1 MAQDLVAKKCEIIDN
16 EEELDQM
23 TLKHYLNM
31 YNMPLFEQSMK
42 AVLELTEVAV
52 DKATRRERI
61 RKKEKVKGREGG
73 GEGKSKPKKNA
84 KQAGRSVKSKALN
97 LEKQKVKQE
106 KVKKMSSKTM
116 KDVQKVAP
124 HCAMV

>member
-52 DKATRRERI
+52 DKGHKK
-61 RKKEKVKGREGG
+61 RK
-73 GEGKSKPKKNA
+73 
-84 KQAGRSVKSKALN
+84 
-97 LEKQKVKQE
+97 
-106 KVKKMSSKTM
+106 
-116 KDVQKVAP
+116 D
-124 HCAMV
+124 